1 MKQPSE
7 EELKNYY
14 DKLLEKF
21 KKDPQYELKQEFGRM
36 LMKHIDDFTT
46 EELTRYN
53 ELKELLKY

>member
-21 KKDPQYELKQEFGRM
+21 KKDPQYE
-36 LMKHIDDFTT
+36 
-46 EELTRYN
+46 
-53 ELKELLKY
+53 